1 MISIV
6 ICARANDVNEALK
19 ENIQNTIGVPYELI
33 VIDNGKNEYSIFS
46 AYNKGVTLSN
56 YDIVCFMHDDISFE
70 TMGWGNIVTTQLQK
84 FNVGAIGVAGAPY
97 FATLPGAWW
106 SGGLICKHVSGETEH
121 AYAPIQDHAL
131 PVVVVDGLW
140 FCIKKELFSQIS
152 FDEDRF
158 TGFHFYDVDIS
169 LQIKALGFDILSLY
183 NITISHSSGKLD
195 TVWLQN
201 ALIMQKKWE
210 KLLPFSVIDLN
221 YAQKVKIEY
230 RVLAEY
236 MTAMRANGL
245 GALKTIQF
253 AVNQIIKHRIKR
265 FNIVFPF
272 VFIGLA
278 LRHFFKK
285 LGLR

>member
-1 MISIV
+1 
-6 ICARANDVNEALK
+6 
-19 ENIQNTIGVPYELI
+19 
-33 VIDNGKNEYSIFS
+33 
-46 AYNKGVTLSN
+46 
-56 YDIVCFMHDDISFE
+56 
-70 TMGWGNIVTTQLQK
+70 MGWGNIVTTQLQK

-201 ALIMQKKWE
+201 ALITQKKWE

-236 MTAMRANGL
+236 MTAMRANGV
-245 GALKTIQF
+245 GALETIQF